1 MNKTVYILRTI
12 IGGELHGKILI
23 LSVSDSEDH
32 ILEKILKAVEGSA
45 DIEDRTLPSEKIE
58 LADLQILLPEKMVY
72 RNEQEILL
80 NRHEFDILVY
90 LARHP
95 GWIRSKEQIY
105 EAVWTEEVMNY
116 ENAVMW
122 CISQLRKKL
131 EPDPDRLQYIH
142 TVKGIA
148 QNIQQKLTGIYQRLI
163 YFLMGML

>member
-1 MNKTVYILRTI
+1 M
-12 IGGELHGKILI
+12 
-23 LSVSDSEDH
+23 SDSEKH
-32 ILEKILKAVEGSA
+32 ILEKILKAVDGFTE
-45 DIEDRTLPSEKIE
+45 IENRTLPSEKIE
-58 LADLQILLPEKMVY
+58 RADLKILLTEKLVY
-72 RNEQEILL
+72 RNGKEILL

-142 TVKGIA
+142 TVKGVGYKFEYHPISE
-148 QNIQQKLTGIYQRLI
+148 
-163 YFLMGML
+163 

>member
-1 MNKTVYILRTI
+1 MN
-12 IGGELHGKILI
+12 GKVLI
-23 LSVSDSEDH
+23 LSVPDTQED
-32 ILEKILKAVEGSA
+32 ILKKILKVVEGSA
-45 DIEDRTLPSEKIE
+45 DIEERTLPSGKIE
-58 LADLQILLPEKMVY
+58 RGNLQILFPPKRVY

-105 EAVWTEEVMNY
+105 EAVWTEEVMDY

-131 EPDPDRLQYIH
+131 GNNPKGSSYIK
-142 TVKGIA
+142 TVWGVGYKFNSGI
-148 QNIQQKLTGIYQRLI
+148 
-163 YFLMGML
+163 

>member
-1 MNKTVYILRTI
+1 MRGDMY
-12 IGGELHGKILI
+12 GEVLI
-23 LSVSDSEDH
+23 LSVPDTQED
-32 ILEKILKAVEGSA
+32 ILKKILKAVEGSA

-58 LADLQILLPEKMVY
+58 QGDLQILLPEKMVY
-72 RNEQEILL
+72 RNGQEITL

-95 GWIRSKEQIY
+95 GWVRSKEQIY

-142 TVKGIA
+142 TVKG
-148 QNIQQKLTGIYQRLI
+148 
-163 YFLMGML
+163 MGYKFEYHPISE

>member
-23 LSVSDSEDH
+23 LSVSDNEEH
-32 ILEKILKAVEGSA
+32 ILEKILKVVEGSA
-45 DIEDRTLPSEKIE
+45 DVEERTLPLEKIE
-58 LADLQILLPEKMVY
+58 CADLQILLPEKMVY
-72 RNEQEILL
+72 RNGQEIPL
-80 NRHEFDILVY
+80 NRHEFDTLVY

-95 GWIRSKEQIY
+95 GWVRSKEQIY
-105 EAVWTEEVMNY
+105 EAVLTEEVENY

-142 TVKGIA
+142 TVKG
-148 QNIQQKLTGIYQRLI
+148 
-163 YFLMGML
+163 MGYKFEYHPISE